1 MSMIAAFEHFAPHHE
16 ELRKRLIRCFL
27 AITLATVAAYLFID
41 EIVALCMGPLFSAY
55 PPLQKLVYTKLTEAF
70 ITYLKL
76 SLLVGIIASFPVL
89 VYQVWMFVAPG
100 LLDHERRLARQ
111 VVFWSTFL
119 FAGGAGFAFFIALPR
134 VLAFFMGYAGPNLHP
149 LPKLGLYL
157 TFVARMV
164 LAFGI
169 AFEIPFLMFMAS
181 RSGLVG
187 RNYFRTKRMYFY
199 IAIVV
204 LSFLLTAGELM
215 ATALLSIPL
224 FGLYETGIMLGRV
237 FGKEKKP
244 ESPSG
249 KKGERVEP

>member
-1 MSMIAAFEHFAPHHE
+1 MSMLAAFEHFAPHHK
-16 ELRKRLIRCFL
+16 ELSKRLVRCIL
-27 AITLATVAAYLFID
+27 AVVVSTVVAYLFVD
-41 EIVALCMGPLFSAY
+41 QIVTLCMQPLFSAY
-55 PPLQKLVYTKLTEAF
+55 PALQKLVYTKLTEAF

-100 LLDHERRLARQ
+100 LLDNERKLARQ

-119 FAGGAGFAFFIALPR
+119 FAGGATFAFFIALPQI
-134 VLAFFMGYAGPNLHP
+134 LSFFMGYAGPNLEP

-169 AFEIPFLMFMAS
+169 AFEIPFLMFMTS
-181 RSGLVG
+181 KSGLVS
-187 RNYFRTKRMYFY
+187 RDYFRTKRIYFY

-204 LSFLLTAGELM
+204 LAFLLTAGEFM
-215 ATALLSIPL
+215 GTALLSFPL
-224 FGLYETGIMLGRV
+224 FGLYETGILLGRV
-237 FGKEKKP
+237 FVKEKEP
-244 ESPSG
+244 EDSEDSEE
-249 KKGERVEP
+249 K

>member
-1 MSMIAAFEHFAPHHE
+1 MSMIAAFEHFAPHHQ
-16 ELRKRLIRCFL
+16 ELRKRLIRSFL
-27 AITLATVAAYLFID
+27 AIILATVIAYLFVD
-41 EIVALCMGPLFSAY
+41 EIVAVCMRPLFTAY
-55 PPLQKLVYTKLTEAF
+55 PALQKLVYTKLTEAF
-70 ITYLKL
+70 ITYIKL

-100 LLDHERRLARQ
+100 LLDHERRLARL

-119 FAGGAGFAFFIALPR
+119 FAGGACFAFFIALPKI
-134 VLAFFMGYAGPNLHP
+134 LAFFMGYAGPNLQP

-181 RSGLVG
+181 RSGLVSSG
-187 RNYFRTKRMYFY
+187 YFRTKRMYFY

-215 ATALLSIPL
+215 ATALLSFPL
-224 FGLYETGIMLGRV
+224 FGLYETGILLGRI
-237 FGKEKKP
+237 FAKRKQGEKNTGR
-244 ESPSG
+244 EG
-249 KKGERVEP
+249 